1 VRERLLRQAALP
13 ELPAPSPL
21 PSPFRS
27 RQRLPGTVAGT
38 PPILRAVNAV
48 RIATPW
54 SFTLTCRCAN
64 LGTTVVSSI
73 VLA

>member
-13 ELPAPSPL
+13 ELPAPSAL
-21 PSPFRS
+21 PVIRS

-54 SFTLTCRCAN
+54 SFTLTCRCTN
-64 LGTTVVSSI
+64 LGLTVVSSI
-73 VLA
+73 VFA